1 MRALIFDLD
10 GTLIDSVY
18 AHVIAWQRS
27 FAAADMHIPAWTI
40 HMKIGLSGKELA
52 IAIGREVGQP
62 VSEDQAVALD
72 KRHSDIMKELLPQPR
87 PLPGATALLRRLR
100 ELNVP
105 YGIATSGGRSG
116 LEEGMRC
123 LSLSDD
129 VTAVCKSDVE
139 RAKPEPDLFLACQ
152 ERLKVPARDCFVVGD
167 AIWDMLAARRSG
179 MLGVGVLT
187 GGIGRAELTQAG
199 AYRVY
204 LDPGELDAS
213 RHELGL
219 FPG

>member
-10 GTLIDSVY
+10 GTLIDTVY

-27 FAAADMHIPAWTI
+27 LDAADLHVSAWTI
-40 HMKIGLSGKELA
+40 HMKIGLSGRELA
-52 IAIGREVGQP
+52 IAIGREVGKP
-62 VSEDQAVALD
+62 VSEDEAVALD
-72 KRHSDIMKELLPQPR
+72 KRHGDIMKEFLPQPK
-87 PLPGATALLRRLR
+87 PMPGARALLRRLR

-105 YGIATSGGRSG
+105 YGIATSGDRSG
-116 LEEGMRC
+116 LEEAMRC
-123 LSLSDD
+123 LGLSDG

-139 RAKPEPDLFLACQ
+139 RTKPEPDLFLACQ
-152 ERLKVPARDCFVVGD
+152 DRLKVPARDCFVVGD
-167 AIWDMLAARRSG
+167 AVWDMLAARRSG

-204 LDPGELDAS
+204 RDPAELDAS

-219 FPG
+219 ISG